1 MKKTFPRDTS
11 THETLSYLKDTPS
24 LTVEF
29 SPNQGP
35 AVCSTFR
42 TLYRTWHWSSSNPT
56 KDRIKKDFIVTF
68 IRKRGKVFHW

>member
-11 THETLSYLKDTPS
+11 IHETLRYLKDTPS
-24 LTVEF
+24 LRIEF
-29 SPNQGP
+29 PPNWGS
-35 AVCSTFR
+35 AVCSNFR
-42 TLYRTWHWSSSNPT
+42 MLNGAWLSSSNPT